1 MMRDESSAN
10 WLVEIFLQYQ
20 ESIDSYRKNE
30 RGREWL
36 KDALDSDRKSKS
48 TGFDSAARLDSF

>member
-20 ESIDSYRKNE
+20 ESIDSYRKDE

-36 KDALDSDRKSKS
+36 KDALDSDRIMNS
-48 TGFDSAARLDSF
+48 TGFDSSDRLDSF